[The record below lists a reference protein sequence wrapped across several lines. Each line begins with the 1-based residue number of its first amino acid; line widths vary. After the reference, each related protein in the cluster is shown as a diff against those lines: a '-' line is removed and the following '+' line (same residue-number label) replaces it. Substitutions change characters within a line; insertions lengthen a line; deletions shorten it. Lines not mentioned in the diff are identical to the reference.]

1 MPKISVVAPVYNQ
14 RAETLIELVRRLSA
28 SVSTI
33 TNDFEIFLVD
43 DGSINDAWL
52 TIDDMARGNPKV
64 KGLRL
69 ARNFGQHVAITAG
82 LDQAD
87 GDWVV
92 VMDADLQDRP
102 EVIPELYAK
111 AQLGYDVVFVNRAQR
126 PESFIYRTVAAFFYL
141 ILNALSGQDYNRLQG
156 NFSIVSGKAVRAL
169 RLLREPG
176 RFYGGML
183 RWVGFRHGS
192 ITASHAPPDAG
203 QTSYSFIKR
212 VRFALSVIISFSTRL
227 LYISIV
233 IGLMMALVSFVM
245 AGSIIIDKILYPE
258 YPLQGWPSVMTAIFF
273 TAGVTNVAIGLTGI
287 YIGQVLL
294 QTRGRPL
301 YVIAATTSLMQD
313 PTNDRKSSS

>member
-1 MPKISVVAPVYNQ
+1 MPEISIVAPVYNQ
-14 RAETLIELVRRLSA
+14 HAATLIELARRLSV
-28 SVSTI
+28 SVSEI
-33 TNDFEIFLVD
+33 TEDFEIILVD
-43 DGSINDAWL
+43 DGSVNDAWL
-52 TIDDMARGNPKV
+52 TIGDIARDNPKV
-64 KGLRL
+64 RGFHL

-82 LDQAD
+82 LDHAN
-87 GDWVV
+87 GNWVV

-102 EVIPELYAK
+102 EVIPELYVK
-111 AQLGYDVVFVNRAQR
+111 AQQGYDVVFVNRVQR
-126 PESFIYRTVAAFFYL
+126 PESFVYRMFAASFYL

-156 NFSIVSGKAVRAL
+156 NFSIVSANAVRAF

-192 ITASHAPPDAG
+192 ICASHAVPGAG
-203 QTSYSFIKR
+203 QTSYSFLKR
-212 VRFALSVIISFSTRL
+212 IRFALGVIVSFSTRL

-233 IGLMMALVSFVM
+233 IGLVMAVASFVM
-245 AGSIIIDKILYPE
+245 AGVIIIDKLLYPE

-287 YIGQVLL
+287 YIGQILQ

-301 YVIAATTSLMQD
+301 YVVAATTSPGQD
-313 PTNDRKSSS
+313 PAA